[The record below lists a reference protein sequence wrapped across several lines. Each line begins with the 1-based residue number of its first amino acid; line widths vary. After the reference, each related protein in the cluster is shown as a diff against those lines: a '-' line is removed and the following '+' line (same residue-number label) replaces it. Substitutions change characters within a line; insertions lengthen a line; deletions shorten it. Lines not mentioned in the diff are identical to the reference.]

1 MAEIVTFD
9 GTVGSAPTGWTLTRT
24 GKGEANWTI
33 ELDASAPS
41 KSPVL
46 KQSGMATYPIAL
58 KDGTNIRDGVIEV
71 KFKAIAGRED
81 RAAGLVWRAKDAD
94 NYYVARANALED
106 NVVLYKTVGG
116 VRSAL
121 DIVGRKAGYGVK
133 VPVPANQW
141 HTLRVEFSG
150 TRFKV
155 SFNDAALFEVED
167 ATFRDAGMVGL
178 WTKADSVTLFDGLTV
193 TAAK

>member
-1 MAEIVTFD
+1 MTA
-9 GTVGSAPTGWTLTRT
+9 TVGSAPTGWTLTLNRQ
-24 GKGEANWTI
+24 GRGELDH
-33 ELDASAPS
+33 EQDASAPS
-41 KSPVL
+41 EFAGAQAVRHGDLSVCAQDRRPTSATASRGEVQGRLPVARIA
-46 KQSGMATYPIAL
+46 QRGSSGAPRTP
-58 KDGTNIRDGVIEV
+58 TTTTSS
-71 KFKAIAGRED
+71 
-81 RAAGLVWRAKDAD
+81 
-94 NYYVARANALED
+94 RANALED
-106 NVVLYKTVGG
+106 NVVLYKTVGWRAQ
-116 VRSAL
+116 RSL

-178 WTKADSVTLFDGLTV
+178 WTKAELGHVFDGIHGDGS
-193 TAAK
+193 KMSR